1 MYELIVS
8 FFVVLVFLVVTG
20 SQLPVIPARDELPW
34 VLILGLVNTGLAY
47 YLYFSAMQ
55 QLPGQTVALLCY
67 IDPLTALLLSAVFL
81 HEHLLPLQIAG
92 AVLILGGACLGAD
105 AAAAAGGPN
114 LNDQEGPPIEPTHL
128 QFFLDST

>member
-1 MYELIVS
+1 M
-8 FFVVLVFLVVTG
+8 
-20 SQLPVIPARDELPW
+20 
-34 VLILGLVNTGLAY
+34 VNTGLAY

-92 AVLILGGACLGAD
+92 AVLILGGACLGEMRPRQPAD
-105 AAAAAGGPN
+105 RA
-114 LNDQEGPPIEPTHL
+114 
-128 QFFLDST
+128 